1 MISYHDEGNMNVCAE
16 TVLKWVLTYF
26 SVDEKV
32 VDQTLTPE
40 EHHNQPNK
48 KQVFIPDR
56 HVVTQLRQQ
65 VKLNLFGKSES

>member
-1 MISYHDEGNMNVCAE
+1 MMISYHDEGNMNVCAE
-16 TVLKWVLTYF
+16 TVLKGVLTYF

-40 EHHNQPNK
+40 EHHNQSNK

-56 HVVTQLRQQ
+56 HVVTAETTSEM
-65 VKLNLFGKSES
+65 KSVQ

>member
-1 MISYHDEGNMNVCAE
+1 MISYHDEGNMNVSAQ

-65 VKLNLFGKSES
+65 VKWNLFSKSES

>member
-1 MISYHDEGNMNVCAE
+1 MISYHDEGNMNVCTE
-16 TVLKWVLTYF
+16 TVLKGVLTYF

-32 VDQTLTPE
+32 VDQTLTRE

-65 VKLNLFGKSES
+65 VKWNLFSKSES